1 MDGKTASS
9 NFSPQ
14 NNGATPKTTDL
25 EPTTTNLKIILGIV
39 VVLVILVSSILF
51 TKKSPP
57 TVDES
62 TEQVEQE
69 DETEVPLPKSSNAD
83 SLRAYNFAMTIL
95 MLTGAVYLIF
105 SSNEC
110 TNKKLN
116 YVNFIMRLFFL
127 FWFVSSFV
135 LSIRTLFSKFL
146 TSKLLETFLLCIN
159 IGVLLVYLYKWKR
172 SSRPELEFSNFED
185 THETKWSVF
194 LIILFLVYLE
204 IVINIYAWKLGY
216 GRDDDE
222 ANPQLGLIFMIFQ
235 IIWFFIFFLCSGWFG
250 SFFLKQQY
258 SGDEEP
264 TSVWDSMTNYIAEN
278 YLKVITAL

>member
-1 MDGKTASS
+1 MDDTTTGAQNSGANITTTA
-9 NFSPQ
+9 PQ
-14 NNGATPKTTDL
+14 PTTTDL
-25 EPTTTNLKIILGIV
+25 RIMLGISLGIV

-62 TEQVEQE
+62 TEEVEEE

-127 FWFVSSFV
+127 FWFVSSIV

-146 TSKLLETFLLCIN
+146 TSKLLEGFLFFVN
-159 IGVLLVYLYKWKR
+159 IGVAVVYLYKWKR
-172 SSRPELEFSNFED
+172 SLRNNPELEYSNFED
-185 THETKWSVF
+185 THETKWFVF
-194 LIILFLVYLE
+194 FIILFLVYLE

-222 ANPQLGLIFMIFQ
+222 ANPQLGLSFMIFQ

-250 SFFLKQQY
+250 SFFLKQQP
-258 SGDEEP
+258 SGDA
-264 TSVWDSMTNYIAEN
+264 VWDRMKTYIPEK